1 MQSIRPRSVALG
13 MAASLLLVAASAREA
28 RAATDA
34 DAPAAPETTSA
45 PTSAVTTTPPATVA
59 PLDPYDDAL
68 QRSAV
73 EEKAGRLESAI
84 AILRDA
90 ERLYPDDYPLALQLG
105 WLLFRAERWQ
115 EAQLAYE
122 RANKLSH
129 GAYDARLGLAWTLAR
144 RDECTGAAGAA
155 SRFRDLATERPED
168 GRVRDGIAHCEAA
181 TRTHVTAWGAA
192 TLHEYASHPT
202 KSQGFGVAAGLLAL
216 PGAFQVAAAYRGT
229 WLAYDGAA
237 ARPASSLDSFVQHEA
252 YGTLGVGSKLLG
264 VSAHYAFVYDG
275 SASTSSSH
283 HFGATLRWSPF
294 GDLLLAESTSLY
306 ADQDVHRLELSWRL
320 PLSASIAVRPAM
332 AGQYAGRTWGGAG
345 YLTLLGDHGRF
356 GWWLGGKGGR
366 EIRPLYFGQSLVFNW
381 AESISAGATTG
392 LRADLGGASFTL
404 GYDLALLRRTGSASA
419 TNGAR
424 TSTVHLV
431 TLGVA
436 YAH

>member
-1 MQSIRPRSVALG
+1 MHSIRPRSVALG
-13 MAASLLLVAASAREA
+13 MAASLLLVAAASREA
-28 RAATDA
+28 QAATPPDEPAALVTDGPAPSA
-34 DAPAAPETTSA
+34 DAPAAS
-45 PTSAVTTTPPATVA
+45 VA
-59 PLDPYDDAL
+59 PVDPYDDAF
-68 QRSAV
+68 QRSAA
-73 EEKAGRLESAI
+73 EDRAGRLESAI

-90 ERLYPDDYPLALQLG
+90 ERLYPDDYPLALQLA

-115 EAQLAYE
+115 EAQHAYE
-122 RANKLSH
+122 RADQLSH
-129 GAYDARLGLAWTLAR
+129 GAYDARLGLAWSRAR
-144 RDECTGAAGAA
+144 LGDCEDAER
-155 SRFRDLATERPED
+155 RFGVLRTERPED
-168 GRVRDGIAHCEAA
+168 ARVRDGIAHCEAA
-181 TRTHVTAWGAA
+181 TRTRVTAWGAA

-202 KSQGFGVAAGLLAL
+202 KSQGFGVAAGLVAL

-237 ARPASSLDSFVQHEA
+237 ARPPSALESFVQHEA

-283 HFGATLRWSPF
+283 HVGATLRWSPF

-306 ADQDVHRLELSWRL
+306 ADQNVHRLELSWRL
-320 PLSASIAVRPAM
+320 PVSGGLSVRPAM

-366 EIRPLYFGQSLVFNW
+366 EIRPLYFGQSIVFNW
-381 AESISAGATTG
+381 AESISAGATAG

-404 GYDLALLRRTGSASA
+404 GYDLALLRRTGSANA
-419 TNGAR
+419 GNGAR
-424 TSTVHLV
+424 TSTVHLM

-436 YAH
+436 YAR